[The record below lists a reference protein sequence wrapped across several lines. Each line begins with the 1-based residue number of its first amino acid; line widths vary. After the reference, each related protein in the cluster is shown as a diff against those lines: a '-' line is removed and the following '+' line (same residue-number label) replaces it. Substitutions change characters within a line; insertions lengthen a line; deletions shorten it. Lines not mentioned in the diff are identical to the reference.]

1 MNFDNDEIPDWED
14 TPLKK
19 SKTFKTLVIARQQAA
34 AQEKEAATAKKD
46 YSDKL
51 FAILQGAGVERVRVD
66 GAPVSI
72 VTTERNSL
80 QEGELKKALL
90 EHRLTKAEIKSGGL
104 SLDTIQSLWEKC
116 VRKSTSS
123 YVKVTE
129 PKS

>member
-1 MNFDNDEIPDWED
+1 MNFDNDIPDWEE
-14 TPLKK
+14 TPLRKNK
-19 SKTFKTLVIARQQAA
+19 NFAALVTARQQAA
-34 AQEKEAATAKKD
+34 GEEKAAAEVKKEC
-46 YSDKL
+46 SDKI